1 MRNLKPIEL
10 LFDFAT
16 ICMVECSNGHLFW
29 TMKGGRFTSMTNQAV
44 KFRPAQ
50 GLRKLTW
57 SQVEQLDQA
66 IHQLCQH
73 SVSEG
78 GVLELTVIIRNGH
91 PRHFK
96 HPLITK
102 ELTPIWDP

>member
-1 MRNLKPIEL
+1 
-10 LFDFAT
+10 
-16 ICMVECSNGHLFW
+16 
-29 TMKGGRFTSMTNQAV
+29 MTNQSV

-57 SQVEQLDQA
+57 SQVEQLDL
-66 IHQLCQH
+66 IIDQLCQV
-73 SVSEG
+73 SVAESS
-78 GVLELTVIIRNGH
+78 VLELTVIIRNGH

-102 ELTPIWDP
+102 TLQPTWDP